1 MIAYTPLYFKFY
13 RYPFVQYKEKSWYKI
28 LYQPLKQNYYFT
40 NSLTLA
46 ALPIRSLK

>member
-40 NSLTLA
+40 NRQLFTKIENIL
-46 ALPIRSLK
+46 